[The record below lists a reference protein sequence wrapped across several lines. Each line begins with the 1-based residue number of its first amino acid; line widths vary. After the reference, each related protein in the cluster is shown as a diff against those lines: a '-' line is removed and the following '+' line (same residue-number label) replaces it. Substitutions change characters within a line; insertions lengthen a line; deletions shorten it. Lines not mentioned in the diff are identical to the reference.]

1 MKYYRSHVLVSI
13 DPECIAQGA
22 RDVQHALRD
31 ELARRSLDEE
41 VQVLETPRI
50 DRCIGGAEMMI
61 YPDGVHYSGITI
73 DDVPGLV
80 EEHFLKGRVVERL
93 LAPVQEVVA
102 DEELGPPKPKEVRV
116 VLRNC
121 GLIDPENI
129 EDYIAEDGYQAL
141 GKALTEM
148 TSEQVIEEILASG
161 LRGRGGAGFPTGKKW
176 QLARNAPGNPKYLI
190 CNADEGDP
198 GAFMNRRVLE
208 SDPHSVVEGMIIAG
222 YAIGASQGYIYCR
235 AEYPLAVERLNIA
248 IRQARIYGLLGENIL
263 GSDFSFDLEVR
274 MGAGAFVC
282 GEETALM
289 ASIEGRRGEP
299 RPRPPFPAVAGLW
312 GKPTNINNV
321 ETYANIPQIIL
332 KGAQWFASMG
342 TEKSKGTKT
351 FAIAGDV
358 KNTGLIEVPLGIT
371 LREVIFDVG
380 EGIKNDKKFKAV
392 QTGGPMGGCLP
403 IQYLNMEV
411 DYESLVSAG
420 SMMGSGGMVVMDE
433 DTCMVDIARFFMEF
447 TQDESCGKCTP
458 CRVGTRRIL
467 EILTRICAG
476 QGQEGDIETLE
487 MLCKEIKKTSLCG
500 LGQGAPNPVESTLK
514 HFRHEY
520 EAHIYQKHCPAGVCR
535 DIVRAPC
542 VNTCPA
548 GVDSPAYL
556 ALVSQ
561 GRYAEGLAV
570 HRDANPF
577 ALVCGRVCP
586 AFCETKCRRGLLD
599 QPVSIR
605 LVKRFMADRF
615 YAEEWTPE
623 KLGPSREK
631 KVAVVGAGPAG
642 LTAAL
647 RLAQQGYQVTVFER
661 MLQPGGMMTYGIPA
675 YRLPREPLFAEI
687 NHIRRAGVDIRLGQ
701 ELGRDFTIDSLQED
715 GYEAIILALGSHKSQ
730 RLGMPGEDKEGVY
743 HGVTFLRDIAM
754 SRAPSV
760 DGKRIVIVGG
770 GDVAVDSARS
780 AWRLGA
786 AEVHVVY
793 RREEKDMPAHR
804 EEIEAA
810 KEEGVQFH
818 FLVNPMAV
826 LGHRSVTGVRL
837 QRQTLGEFDN
847 SGRRRPK
854 LIAKSEFDIACDLI
868 IPAIGQYTDFDWMQ
882 DNSIETERVSRVKV
896 GHAFETSRPGVF
908 AAGDCVSG
916 PATVIH
922 AVAQGNKVALAVDK
936 WLTSGKLERIVYKPR
951 RHDVPQYVE
960 LEDYAQARRA
970 VPRVLPTEWRSGS
983 GFTEIEVGFDEIMA
997 QEEAKRCLRCDLEW
1011 LERVGEPIPTN
1022 GRSLNEDGIRSKV

>member
-1 MKYYRSHVLVSI
+1 MKYYRTHVLVSV
-13 DPECIAQGA
+13 DPAGMNQGA
-22 RDVQHALRD
+22 LDLKNALQKELIRRD
-31 ELARRSLDEE
+31 LDEE
-41 VQVLETPRI
+41 IQVMETPRR
-50 DRCIGGAEMMI
+50 DRYNGGAEMVI
-61 YPDGVHYSGITI
+61 YPDEVHYANVTI
-73 DDVPGLV
+73 GDIPQLV
-80 EEHFLKGRVVERL
+80 EEHFLKGRVVETL
-93 LAPVQEVVA
+93 LAPVQEIV

-129 EDYIAEDGYQAL
+129 EDYIAEDGYGAL
-141 GKALTEM
+141 AKVLTQM
-148 TSEQVIEEILASG
+148 SPEQVLAEVSASG

-176 QLARNAPGNPKYLI
+176 EFARKASGNPKYVI

-208 SDPHSVVEGMIIAG
+208 SDPHSVVEGMIIAA
-222 YAIGASQGYIYCR
+222 YAIGASQGYVYCR
-235 AEYPLAVERLNIA
+235 AEYPVAVERLNLA
-248 IRQARIYGLLGENIL
+248 IRQARAYGLLGADIM
-263 GSDFSFDLEVR
+263 GSGFSFDLEVR

-289 ASIEGRRGEP
+289 ASIEGKRGEP
-299 RPRPPFPAVAGLW
+299 RPRPPFPAVSGLW

-321 ETYANIPQIIL
+321 ETYANIPRIIL

-358 KNTGLIEVPLGIT
+358 KNSGLIEVPLGIT

-380 EGIKNDKKFKAV
+380 GGIKNDKKFKAV

-403 IQYLNMEV
+403 ISYLNMEV
-411 DYESLVSAG
+411 DYETLASAG
-420 SMMGSGGMVVMDE
+420 SIMGSGGMIVMNE
-433 DTCMVDIARFFMEF
+433 DTCMVDIARFFMDF

-458 CRVGTRRIL
+458 CRVGTKRIL
-467 EILTRICAG
+467 EILERICAG
-476 QGQEGDIETLE
+476 HGKEGDIETLE
-487 MLCKEIKKTSLCG
+487 MLCDQIKSTSLCG

-520 EAHIYQKHCPAGVCR
+520 EAHIYEKRCPAGACK
-535 DIVRAPC
+535 DLVRAPC

-570 HRDANPF
+570 HRDSNPF

-586 AFCETKCRRGLLD
+586 AFCETKCRRGRLD
-599 QPVSIR
+599 QPISIR

-615 YAEEWTPE
+615 FAQEWTPE
-623 KLGPSREK
+623 ILAPPKEQRI
-631 KVAVVGAGPAG
+631 AVVGAGPAG

-647 RLAQQGYQVTVFER
+647 RLTQKGYQVTVFER

-687 NHIRRAGVDIRLGQ
+687 NHIRRAGIGIKLGQ
-701 ELGRDFTIDSLQED
+701 ELGRDFSLDSLKED
-715 GYEAIILALGSHKSQ
+715 GYAAIVLALGAHKSQ
-730 RLGMPGEDKEGVY
+730 RLGMPGEDKDGVY

-754 SRAPSV
+754 NRAPDV
-760 DGKRIVIVGG
+760 DGKRLVIVGG
-770 GDVAVDSARS
+770 GDVAIDSARS

-793 RREEKDMPAHR
+793 RREEKDMPARR

-810 KEEGVQFH
+810 KEEGIQFH
-818 FLVNPMAV
+818 FLTNPMAV
-826 LGHRSVTGVRL
+826 LGHSTVTGIRL
-837 QRQTLGEFDN
+837 QRQTLGEFDS

-854 LIAKSEFDIACDLI
+854 LIAGSEFDIACDLI
-868 IPAIGQYTDFDWMQ
+868 VPAIGQVTDFDWMQ
-882 DNSIETERVSRVKV
+882 DNSIETNRVSTFKV
-896 GHAFETSRPGVF
+896 GRAFETTLPGVF
-908 AAGDCVSG
+908 AAGDAVTG
-916 PATVIH
+916 PSTVIE
-922 AVAQGNKVALAVDK
+922 AVAQGNQVALAVDT
-936 WLTSGKLERIVYKPR
+936 WLTTGRLDKVIYKPQ
-951 RHDVPQYVE
+951 RHDIAQHFNME
-960 LEDYAQARRA
+960 EYADARRPH
-970 VPRVLPTEWRSGS
+970 PRQLPYEWRSAS
-983 GFTEIEVGFDEIMA
+983 GFTEIEIGLDELMA
-997 QEEAKRCLRCDLEW
+997 QEEARRCLRCDLEW
-1011 LERVGEPIPTN
+1011 LERIGQQ
-1022 GRSLNEDGIRSKV
+1022 